1 MGWGWGIVEVS
12 LYFLGSQVYVK
23 TLIGLE
29 SQTPRSEKLLSLLV
43 CDFVLPFGHPWSSE
57 NKKNPSSYCTSVT
70 RNAALVLQT
79 SLLCFCIN
87 DDTILESSE

>member
-1 MGWGWGIVEVS
+1 MGRGWGVVEVS

-43 CDFVLPFGHPWSSE
+43 CDFVLILGAL
-57 NKKNPSSYCTSVT
+57 KTRKIPSHTV
-70 RNAALVLQT
+70 RQ
-79 SLLCFCIN
+79 
-87 DDTILESSE
+87 